1 MANIIGSIKEC
12 TTQKAQCG
20 GQLTIMDESAPSGD
34 GKLLSKLA
42 RVKSK
47 RKLDSTRRTFMDKV
61 PYVIA
66 DIKYMG
72 SVRCVTR
79 LYRNMPRNR
88 EVTSIVLEVKRQGA
102 WYPVNN
108 DGVCSDFPSVMS
120 L

>member
-1 MANIIGSIKEC
+1 MANIIAGIQEC
-12 TTQKAQCG
+12 TTQNINCG
-20 GQLTIMDESAPSGD
+20 GQVTVMDEPAPSGN
-34 GKLLSKLA
+34 GKLLSKLV

-47 RKLDSTRRTFMDKV
+47 HKLDSIRRTFMAKM
-61 PYVIA
+61 PYVIT
-66 DIKYMG
+66 DTKYMG

-102 WYPVNN
+102 WYPVSNN
-108 DGVCSDFPSVMS
+108 GSCSDFPFVMS